1 MRAKQNKAETTEGVT
16 DDNSNEET
24 ELSEMGERTD
34 TENEKERGDAIRY
47 EFRDESCAMYWR
59 YNPTPESSEGAG
71 DPSDLLLARG
81 ATLLLVCELFR
92 GRFGASGVV
101 VTVFVLPTQAGRVL
115 VTVDFAVECPSSD
128 VPARRDEG
136 VA

>member
-1 MRAKQNKAETTEGVT
+1 M
-16 DDNSNEET
+16 
-24 ELSEMGERTD
+24 
-34 TENEKERGDAIRY
+34 KECGQLVRY
-47 EFRDESCAMYWR
+47 EFKEESCAIYWR
-59 YNPTPESSEGAG
+59 YRPTPESSEGAG

-101 VTVFVLPTQAGRVL
+101 VTVLVFPFQAGRVL

-128 VPARRDEG
+128 VPARRDVG
-136 VA
+136 VTCVLRLAGRTW